1 MKDKYIQIFNGYR
14 GAYGVANIKNA
25 YVDPDS
31 GKLRLKP
38 GDYRWNYQE
47 LTDQVYFDHLNGKKS
62 IGIQPCNEDGETKFG
77 LIDIDPSN
85 YENFD
90 KKFIIDKIQEY
101 KLPLIPIL
109 SKSKGIHLYIF
120 MKEFID
126 AAALKAFL
134 TNLLPLFKLKPDTEI
149 FPKQTQLT
157 RDLESGGVRPGQFIN
172 LPYFNKLE
180 RRALNIDGT
189 EFTFDH
195 FITLVKSNLVNRDDL
210 NSITDGI
217 DKKIFEGADDDF
229 KDGPPCLA
237 TLSTIMKD
245 PQFDGKDSFMYN
257 YHVFVKMKF

>member
-1 MKDKYIQIFNGYR
+1 MEKEYIQIFNGYR

-31 GKLRLKP
+31 GKLKLKP
-38 GDYRWNYQE
+38 GDYRWNYQQ
-47 LTDQVYFDHLNGKKS
+47 LTDQIYFDHLHGKKS

-157 RDLESGGVRPGQFIN
+157 RDLESGGLRP
-172 LPYFNKLE
+172 
-180 RRALNIDGT
+180 
-189 EFTFDH
+189 
-195 FITLVKSNLVNRDDL
+195 
-210 NSITDGI
+210 
-217 DKKIFEGADDDF
+217 
-229 KDGPPCLA
+229 
-237 TLSTIMKD
+237 
-245 PQFDGKDSFMYN
+245 
-257 YHVFVKMKF
+257 